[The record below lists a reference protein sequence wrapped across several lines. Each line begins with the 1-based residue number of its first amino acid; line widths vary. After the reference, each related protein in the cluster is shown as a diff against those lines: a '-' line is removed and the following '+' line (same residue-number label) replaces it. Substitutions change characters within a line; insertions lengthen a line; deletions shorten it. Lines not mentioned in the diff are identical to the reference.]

1 MQCQYKSSDSE
12 GSSEST
18 VSIPPRA
25 TSLNDYIKDA
35 NTTKS
40 GILWTLKTVMKK
52 SSLQSCEQL
61 KLLFVTMFP
70 DSTIAKILH

>member
-1 MQCQYKSSDSE
+1 MQCQYKSSYSE
-12 GSSEST
+12 GSCEST
-18 VSIPPRA
+18 ISIPPRA
-25 TSLNDYIKDA
+25 TSLNYYIKDA